1 MFRANQ
7 PTPTTHHP
15 PHSGQ
20 ADRQS
25 RKGDVFPLPIALCD
39 IFHSFFLFLAGGFCR
54 WSAAFFG
61 WRLRV
66 WNCHCSGLFRSFYL
80 TFWQTLR
87 ADCDC
92 DSFRRQTAGVSNR
105 RQDIHFPFQVQVAW
119 GKDTAGFA
127 ATSRGKC
134 GLSPGRAIQA
144 IPAIQVVQENR
155 KIYLTTHSQFPL
167 IKCGNNKG
175 GAVAKKLNAKLRY
188 LADINKRRKV

>member
-7 PTPTTHHP
+7 QTPTTHHP
-15 PHSGQ
+15 RTAGRQTDSRGKATFSHFLLHS
-20 ADRQS
+20 A
-25 RKGDVFPLPIALCD
+25 
-39 IFHSFFLFLAGGFCR
+39 IFSFHFFLFLAGGFCR